1 MAKNHFYWLKIGLFC
16 LVLVIF
22 DQITKYLAYWGLS
35 WRLLTSSLSEKKVVL
50 IKNILSLEYL
60 QGGNTG
66 AAWGILQGQRILFII
81 ITIVAIVVIFKILFN
96 IRKMYMENFSL
107 NPAIT
112 AVKYLLVVLMAG
124 AIGNVIDRIIYGS
137 VVDFIKFEFIKFP
150 IFNVA
155 DMFVT
160 CSCIAIIFL
169 CMFKISGQEFS
180 QIFDFSLNKN
190 GKI

>member
-1 MAKNHFYWLKIGLFC
+1 MDKNHFYWLKIGLFC

-35 WRLLTSSLSEKKVVL
+35 AKSVLSGDDKKVIL
-50 IKNILSLEYL
+50 IKNIVSFEYL

-66 AAWGILQGQRILFII
+66 AAWGILQGQKILFII
-81 ITIVAIVVIFKILFN
+81 ITIVAIVVIFKILSN
-96 IRKMYMENFSL
+96 IRKMYKTNISL